1 VDGLKFFIR
10 VPRDCFRSNSA
21 MMNVLDSTKAR
32 APRLTYSMGSSLIP
46 PATATSLVI
55 ETGWVGLY
63 HNHRMGQTLIGVLLP
78 GDRIEPLTALGHCS
92 ARALTSVMVR
102 IDRDL
107 ETTGQ
112 ELNHIL
118 LQCVRHHL
126 PSPQRVMD
134 FFAEIYDRLEKI
146 GRAKDGEFAF
156 PLRYSDLST
165 LLSITPVHLSRV
177 LKQLKDSGY
186 VALDGQNVRLMRR
199 HRSARADKSQSAE
212 VNRVGVI

>member
-1 VDGLKFFIR
+1 MID
-10 VPRDCFRSNSA
+10 A
-21 MMNVLDSTKAR
+21 ADSTSAR
-32 APRLTYSMGSSLIP
+32 TPRLTFSVGSSLVP

-63 HNHRMGQTLIGVLLP
+63 NSHRTGDFLIGVLVP
-78 GDRIEPLTALGHCS
+78 GDRIEPLTAWGNCS

-102 IDRDL
+102 IGRDT

-126 PSPQRVMD
+126 PSPQRTMD
-134 FFAEIYDRLEKI
+134 FFVELYYRLEKI
-146 GRAKDGEFAF
+146 GCAKDGEFTF
-156 PLRYSDLST
+156 PLRYADLST

-177 LKQLKDSGY
+177 LKQLRDGGY
-186 VALDGQNVRLMRR
+186 VAIDGHSVRLLRR
-199 HRSARADKSQSAE
+199 HRSARADKSESAE
-212 VNRVGVI
+212 EIRVGVI